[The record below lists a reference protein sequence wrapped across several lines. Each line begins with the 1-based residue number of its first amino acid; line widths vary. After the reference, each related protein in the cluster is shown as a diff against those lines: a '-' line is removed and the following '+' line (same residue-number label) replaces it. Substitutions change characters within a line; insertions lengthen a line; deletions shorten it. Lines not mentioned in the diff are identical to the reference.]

1 MKYTYLLP
9 GETPWTDEPGGL
21 QFMGLH
27 RVRYSVYIH
36 THIYM
41 CISLSVTIGL
51 KSVVTR
57 TKILNQ
63 ITRNTISL

>member
-1 MKYTYLLP
+1 MDRGSWWATVHGVAKS
-9 GETPWTDEPGGL
+9 
-21 QFMGLH
+21 QIQC
-27 RVRYSVYIH
+27 VYI

-41 CISLSVTIGL
+41 CISLSIIIGL
-51 KSVVTR
+51 KSAVTR